1 MPSDPLCFT
10 FEQESFM
17 GSAIDDPVSH
27 VLDCFRNRGSCNYGK
42 EAVTQQEHAL
52 QTAYAAEQSG
62 ATAHLVA
69 ACLLHDIGHML
80 HDLPEDAPDH
90 DIDDE
95 HEQLGAAWLV
105 DYFLPEVVEPV
116 RLHVAAK
123 RYLCYADPGYFEKL
137 SPPSVQSLALQGGPM
152 TATQAAHFE
161 KHPHFEAAIRLRRFD
176 ETAKIPGLAT
186 PPIEHYRKHLEES
199 LLRR

>member
-1 MPSDPLCFT
+1 MET
-10 FEQESFM
+10 VIE
-17 GSAIDDPVSH
+17 DPVSH
-27 VLDCFRNRGSCNYGK
+27 VLDCFRQRGSCNYGK

-52 QTAYAAEQSG
+52 QAAYAAEQSG
-62 ATAHLVA
+62 ASAPLVA

-123 RYLCYADPGYFEKL
+123 RYLCHADPNYFAKL

-152 TATQAAHFE
+152 TASQAAHFE
-161 KHPHFEAAIRLRRFD
+161 KHPHFHAAIALRRFD
-176 ETAKIPGLAT
+176 ELAKIPGLPT
-186 PPIEHYRKHLEES
+186 PPIEHYRTHLETS
-199 LLRR
+199 LLRKS

>member
-1 MPSDPLCFT
+1 MDTSI
-10 FEQESFM
+10 E
-17 GSAIDDPVSH
+17 DPVSH
-27 VLDCFRNRGSCNYGK
+27 VLECFRRRGTCNYGN
-42 EAVTQQEHAL
+42 EAVTQAEHAL
-52 QTAYAAEQSG
+52 QAAYAAEQSG
-62 ATAHLVA
+62 ASMQLIA

-95 HEQLGAAWLV
+95 HEQLGASWLNDHFV
-105 DYFLPEVVEPV
+105 PEVVEPV

-123 RYLCYADPGYFEKL
+123 RYLCFAEPGYFAKL

-161 KHPHFEAAIRLRRFD
+161 KHPHFDAAIQLRRFD
-176 ETAKIPGLAT
+176 ELAKVPGLST
-186 PPIEHYRKHLEES
+186 PPIEHYRKHLEGS
-199 LLRR
+199 LLR